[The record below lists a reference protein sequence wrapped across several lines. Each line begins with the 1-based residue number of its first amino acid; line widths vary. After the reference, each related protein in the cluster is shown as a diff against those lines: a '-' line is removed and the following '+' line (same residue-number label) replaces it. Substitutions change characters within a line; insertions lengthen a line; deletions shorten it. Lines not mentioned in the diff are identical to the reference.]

1 MAAHLALLHGRVD
14 ATFTSRLV
22 LHRRESSNYGVGAG
36 SETRV
41 ERYGLAADL
50 ALLPFTSS
58 YNRHDLVPVFGLY
71 SQNNF
76 IFHCIPD
83 L

>member
-1 MAAHLALLHGRVD
+1 MCDHVCVCVICGRIGLCGTVLLRHDVEVSDRQSL
-14 ATFTSRLV
+14 FSFSFSF
-22 LHRRESSNYGVGAG
+22 SSL
-36 SETRV
+36 S
-41 ERYGLAADL
+41 L
-50 ALLPFTSS
+50 SS

-71 SQNNF
+71 SQNNL